1 MYISVIIPT
10 YNNCTDLAKTLA
22 SLADQHIHHEDEY
35 EVIVVDDGSTDDT
48 SSIVEEAKSAIR
60 NLTYV
65 FRARDAK
72 SCRSRTRNMGMQASR
87 GEVLTFLDSGVIV
100 PNDFIAKTAQYY
112 RHRTDRLVLVHY
124 IYGLFVP
131 YDEHISL
138 QYVQVNDLYED
149 KSSVIHHHE
158 FRDFRESLFEACQYQ
173 IQHLAAPWAL
183 GWTAALT
190 VHREL
195 AEEVGGFDETFT
207 GWGSEDTDFCYR
219 IYKQGGTFVA
229 TKEAYAIHIPHPVEH
244 SADKWE
250 RNKLNRIKLHRKA
263 YAFETELY
271 PYFSGVYY
279 IHYLETLSSM
289 ILSNILPVYTH
300 HDLLQLSRKVKE
312 GSRSLAIGT
321 DNNSVIATL
330 DPSHLFVLNRAF
342 LNSLPKHFPDKSI
355 HHCFGVDT
363 PFADQYFDV
372 TVVTDYWRCMDH
384 ELLALFVQEC
394 RRISR
399 TTILLYTEG
408 YQSPVMRGG
417 HVWSDANALL
427 TCLTNLEADYNRT
440 ELQQAIAYT
449 ITSTSHRDS

>member
-158 FRDFRESLFEACQYQ
+158 FRDFRESLFESCQYQ
-173 IQHLAAPWAL
+173 IQHL
-183 GWTAALT
+183 G
-190 VHREL
+190 
-195 AEEVGGFDETFT
+195 
-207 GWGSEDTDFCYR
+207 
-219 IYKQGGTFVA
+219 
-229 TKEAYAIHIPHPVEH
+229 
-244 SADKWE
+244 
-250 RNKLNRIKLHRKA
+250 
-263 YAFETELY
+263 
-271 PYFSGVYY
+271 
-279 IHYLETLSSM
+279 
-289 ILSNILPVYTH
+289 
-300 HDLLQLSRKVKE
+300 
-312 GSRSLAIGT
+312 RSLGAG
-321 DNNSVIATL
+321 L
-330 DPSHLFVLNRAF
+330 DR
-342 LNSLPKHFPDKSI
+342 SLDRS
-355 HHCFGVDT
+355 
-363 PFADQYFDV
+363 
-372 TVVTDYWRCMDH
+372 
-384 ELLALFVQEC
+384 
-394 RRISR
+394 S
-399 TTILLYTEG
+399 
-408 YQSPVMRGG
+408 
-417 HVWSDANALL
+417 
-427 TCLTNLEADYNRT
+427 
-440 ELQQAIAYT
+440 
-449 ITSTSHRDS
+449 